1 MPTHIHPPERS
12 YLVNEYMSV
21 DGGYREVNERQ
32 AGPVFRRMDCI
43 EAGSYDY
50 E

>member
-1 MPTHIHPPERS
+1 MPTRIHSLERS
-12 YLVNEYMSV
+12 YLVNEFMSV
-21 DGGYREVNERQ
+21 DGGYRELNERQ
-32 AGPVFRRMDCI
+32 AGPDFRRMDCI